1 MIFKIDG
8 PGLLHVRSRISNPA
22 LKEAVF
28 TKWYDEEHIPERVST
43 SGIKSGFRYIDINKT
58 PGDGGKGDERNPKP
72 FFAFYPM
79 ADLRFTQG
87 EEFKGI
93 SVTGK
98 EIPGSGVVYDFA
110 EFDVCYLGKRGVSVR
125 KGGSSSK
132 SGTFIHE
139 SNSEEIC

>member
-8 PGLLHVRSRISNPA
+8 PGLLHVRSRISDPKLTEN
-22 LKEAVF
+22 VF
-28 TKWYDEEHIPERVST
+28 TKWYDDEHIPEVVAT
-43 SGIKSGFRYIDINKT
+43 SGIKSGFRYIDTAKT
-58 PGDGGKGDERNPKP
+58 SPHGNETNPKP
-72 FFAFYPM
+72 FFAIYPLD
-79 ADLRFTQG
+79 DLRFTQSDD
-87 EEFKGI
+87 FRNI
-93 SVTGK
+93 SVTGR